1 VIEVD
6 RTGVAMGDDALPHAD
21 TIDLP
26 GETSLAG
33 GAAVGEVGR
42 MSISLSH
49 DHVGISLTPEDLD
62 ATIEW
67 YSRMLGFTVDRR
79 FDSPGMTFVFL
90 VHGDVKIELMAVAS
104 VRQEPIDDI
113 LSSMAPARLHHF
125 CLAVTDLDAVVTELR
140 DLGVRLLG
148 GPMTIE
154 ELGQRIAFISD
165 NLGNIIELAEP
176 GTRPPGA
183 RPN

>member
-1 VIEVD
+1 MVEVISL
-6 RTGVAMGDDALPHAD
+6 GAGDP
-21 TIDLP
+21 
-26 GETSLAG
+26 SLAAG
-33 GAAVGEVGR
+33 PAVGEVDH
-42 MSISLSH
+42 MTLSFSH
-49 DHVGISLTPEDLD
+49 DHVGINLTPEDLD
-62 ATIEW
+62 ATIAW
-67 YSRMLGFTVDRR
+67 YSRTLGFTVDRR

-90 VHGDVKIELMAVAS
+90 VHGDIKIELMAVAS
-104 VRQEPIDDI
+104 ARQEPIEDI
-113 LSSMAPARLHHF
+113 LTSMAPARLHHF

-154 ELGQRIAFISD
+154 DLGQRIAFISD

-176 GTRPPGA
+176 GTWPPGA